1 MGGRRQQTKGNIGET
16 SVNRPAAADAVSA
29 LLLTCADRVP
39 RPYPMAD
46 VPNQSWPRP
55 GAKRET
61 IRDAAAAAATLTP
74 NEKISKKQTK
84 EKKRVLRFATAKTA
98 RNARHVVYFLANN
111 ARKRSNNGR
120 QGHTE
125 ARFHLDQEETKKK
138 SKRKKARKQK
148 SRQATYSSTFRTGVF
163 RGALFLASS
172 FSKGGKRNGAHRRC
186 KAMQL

>member
-61 IRDAAAAAATLTP
+61 IRDAAAAATLTP

-172 FSKGGKRNGAHRRC
+172 FSKGGKRKGVHRRC